1 MSWVEEKNRSSKESR
16 SFKPVLLV
24 TVTYNRCEQVKQA
37 LESWV
42 TNFNSALFDLIVV
55 DNHSEDSTWN
65 FLRRFSEKVP
75 CCVVRL
81 SRNFGTAPA
90 LNLGWKLRHPEQHV
104 IKADSD
110 IVVRT
115 PGVLKRMIAVA
126 DHCSAIGIL
135 GLRRPDLIEHPAHPD
150 PFYRSQFAG
159 LKIGST
165 IYVLEFV
172 HHVMGSFTLYN
183 KAVLPDFGYL
193 YQFQDER
200 SGPAYGYDD
209 ALACFRMR
217 ALGKSVA
224 FLRSWADDLL
234 TSVEIEHV
242 DPGESTGDPFL
253 CRYTRWKQQEAE
265 RVMERYKQLARQFLD
280 GVRSSYYDASWDFEQ
295 LRGQVEEVIDGSEG
309 FKEAILQMVK

>member
-1 MSWVEEKNRSSKESR
+1 MSWVEEKNRFSKESK

-24 TVTYNRCEQVKQA
+24 TVTYNRKDQVEQA

-42 TNFNSALFDLIVV
+42 TNFDSALFDLVVV
-55 DNHSEDSTWN
+55 DNHSEDGTWD
-65 FLRRFSEKVP
+65 FLCRFAEEAP
-75 CCVVRL
+75 CCAARL
-81 SRNFGTAPA
+81 SKNFGTAPA
-90 LNLGWKLRHPEQHV
+90 LNLGWRLRRPEQHV

-110 IVVRT
+110 IVVKT
-115 PGVLKRMIAVA
+115 PGVLKHMIAVV
-126 DHCSAIGIL
+126 DHCPDIGIL
-135 GLRRPDLIEHPAHPD
+135 GLRRPDLIEHPEHPD
-150 PFYRSQFAG
+150 PFYRSKFAG

-200 SGPAYGYDD
+200 DGPAYGYDD

-224 FLRSWADDLL
+224 FFRSWVCDQL
-234 TSVEIEHV
+234 TCVEIEHA
-242 DPGESTGDPFL
+242 DPGESAGDDFL
-253 CRYTRWKQQEAE
+253 CRYTKWKREEAG
-265 RVMERYKQLARQFLD
+265 RTMDRYRELAKEFLD
-280 GVRSSYYDASWDFEQ
+280 GTRSPYYDAAWDFEQ
-295 LRGQVEEVIDGSEG
+295 LQGRVEEVIGGSEA
-309 FKEAILQMVK
+309 FKTAILQMVC